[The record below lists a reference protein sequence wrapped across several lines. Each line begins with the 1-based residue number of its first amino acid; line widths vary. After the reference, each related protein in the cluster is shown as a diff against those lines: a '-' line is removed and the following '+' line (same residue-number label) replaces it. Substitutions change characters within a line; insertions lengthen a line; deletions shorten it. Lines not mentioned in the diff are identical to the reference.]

1 MLSDKVRIGS
11 SANLVQ
17 SFLKNKNYTQL
28 GVLVDEHT
36 ALYCYPKIKESLP
49 SHQLFQI
56 PSGEE
61 NKTLT
66 TCTLIWQHLTNHSF
80 DRHSLLIIL
89 GGGVLGDMGG
99 FCAATYK
106 RGIDFVLMPT
116 TLLSQVDASVG
127 GKLGIDFHHFKN
139 HIGVFQEP
147 ACTLIATE
155 FLSSLPQRELR
166 SGFAE
171 IIKHCLI
178 ADKEMW
184 DKLRV
189 QPLETQNWEA
199 LVSHSVKIKYQVITE
214 DPREKGLR
222 KILNFGHT
230 VGHALETYFLKT
242 PNKLFHG
249 EAIAVGMIAEAFIAV
264 KKGLLTQ
271 DELNQISSYL
281 TELFGKENLPKG
293 FDEIIELA
301 GQDKKNRGTKINI
314 ALPISIG
321 KAVWDVEV
329 TNEEIAESLSYYQSI

>member
-1 MLSDKVRIGS
+1 MFSDKVVIGS
-11 SANLVQ
+11 PAEFVK
-17 SFLKNKNYTQL
+17 SFLNNKNYSKI
-28 GVLVDEHT
+28 GVLVDKHT
-36 ALYCYPKIKESLP
+36 SLLCYPKIKDLLP
-49 SHQLFQI
+49 AHHLFQI

-66 TCTLIWQHLTNHSF
+66 TCTVIWQQLTDYSF

-106 RGIDFVLMPT
+106 RGIDFVLIPT

-127 GKLGIDFHHFKN
+127 GKLGIDFNNYKN

-147 ACTLIATE
+147 VCTLIATE
-155 FLSSLPQRELR
+155 FLSTLPQRELR

-184 DKLRV
+184 DEIRT
-189 QPLETQNWEA
+189 QPLQNQNWEA
-199 LVSHSVKIKYQVITE
+199 LVSHSVKIKYKIISE

-222 KILNFGHT
+222 KILNVGHT
-230 VGHALETYFLKT
+230 IGHALETYFLNT

-249 EAIAVGMIAEAFIAV
+249 EAIAIGMIAECFIAT
-264 KKGLLTQ
+264 KKGLLNQ
-271 DELNQISSYL
+271 DELNQISNYL
-281 TELFGKENLPKG
+281 IQLFGKEKLPENV
-293 FDEIIELA
+293 DDIIDLA
-301 GQDKKNRGTKINI
+301 GQDKKNRGNKIKV
-314 ALPISIG
+314 ALPDSIG
-321 KAVWDVEV
+321 KAVWDIEV
-329 TNEEIAESLSYYQSI
+329 TKEEIAESLAFYQSI